1 VGGEARTLALFH
13 IIIEH
18 NLEKTEGLMKESS
31 SQPDLK
37 VKVIRSGC
45 LQNDSSH
52 ESEDEIRCLNVL
64 FLWQDLGQG

>member
-1 VGGEARTLALFH
+1 MGGEARTLALLQ
-13 IIIEH
+13 IIIEP

-37 VKVIRSGC
+37 VRVIRSGC

-52 ESEDEIRCLNVL
+52 GSEDEIRCLNVL
-64 FLWQDLGQG
+64 FLWRDLGQG